1 MTGGEGRSQGN
12 TGGAGVGGECGS
24 GQKEVEPAEREMRV
38 QTEALMGAMK
48 EVSLTEVAEERQKEE
63 NAEVEGEMIEQLGA
77 LEEERR
83 KEEENA
89 DSAFEDEWSDTWL
102 SPGLTRQNSYLE
114 SVPEHDSLSRRSS
127 LLDEELK
134 ETLMRRHS
142 KDYRTPLSRRGSA
155 LEDDPREPLGRRDSL
170 LEAVLAAKTG
180 GWRGLVRT
188 DSMESGASL
197 TSSVSSSL
205 SSDGSACPCDDC
217 FLGLT
222 DLLLAQPPTR
232 PKKPSNWRKVRN
244 IVQWTPFIQTY
255 KKHKYPWVQ
264 LAGHQGNFRAGH
276 KQGTIL
282 KKLCPAEEKALE
294 AIMKDILRPY
304 VPRYSGVVEGADGE
318 KYLQL
323 EDLLSNYSLPCV
335 MDIKMGVRT
344 YLEDELAKA
353 REKPKLRKD
362 MYEKMIQIDSKAP
375 TEAEH
380 RAKAVTKPRYMVW
393 RETISSTATQGF
405 RIEGVRRG
413 DGTSSKDFKTTR
425 TREQVLA
432 CLSSFLQGY
441 PHVASRYV
449 QQLKSIKMTLEASPF
464 FKAHELIGSSLLFVH
479 NDSSALVRMIDFAKT
494 VPLPRDVNITHRS
507 PWSEGTHE
515 DGYLLGLDNL
525 IDLFSSLQKT
535 LPPPVPLPLTT
546 PNGTVSSNKSP
557 LTPTSPSISSD
568 STSSSP
574 TSSSS
579 SSSKFSSSSSSFSS
593 SSSSTISTSASFP
606 SAPSTSSTN
615 PAGPGDTGGGGGGD
629 GGGGVTPEGGQE
641 HHYHHSPL
649 SATTTTTTTT
659 TTTSSTSHT
668 HQHPTPTPST

>member
-1 MTGGEGRSQGN
+1 MPSSHLKLKHNKPAKMQTAGKKHPQNTPPNTTTTPTTTTTTIASSSSSSTPTQTPTTSPKPFAIRVCSAGGS
-12 TGGAGVGGECGS
+12 VL
-24 GQKEVEPAEREMRV
+24 PLH
-38 QTEALMGAMK
+38 EALGNIK
-48 EVSLTEVAEERQKEE
+48 TLVAGTI
-63 NAEVEGEMIEQLGA
+63 N
-77 LEEERR
+77 
-83 KEEENA
+83 
-89 DSAFEDEWSDTWL
+89 L
-102 SPGLTRQNSYLE
+102 SPGYESYTR
-114 SVPEHDSLSRRSS
+114 R
-127 LLDEELK
+127 
-134 ETLMRRHS
+134 
-142 KDYRTPLSRRGSA
+142 
-155 LEDDPREPLGRRDSL
+155 
-170 LEAVLAAKTG
+170 
-180 GWRGLVRT
+180 
-188 DSMESGASL
+188 
-197 TSSVSSSL
+197 
-205 SSDGSACPCDDC
+205 
-217 FLGLT
+217 
-222 DLLLAQPPTR
+222 LLLPLPTEYDTAHHDDLSADEAYELPTPR
-232 PKKPSNWRKVRN
+232 DAKPSNWRKVRN